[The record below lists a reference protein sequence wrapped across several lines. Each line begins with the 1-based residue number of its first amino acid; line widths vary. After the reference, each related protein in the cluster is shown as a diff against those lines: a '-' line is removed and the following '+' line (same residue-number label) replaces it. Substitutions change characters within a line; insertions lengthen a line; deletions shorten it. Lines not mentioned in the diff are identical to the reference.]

1 VRKRAMDAEMQR
13 LHGLAIEEIE
23 NL

>member
-1 VRKRAMDAEMQR
+1 VGERAMDAEMQR